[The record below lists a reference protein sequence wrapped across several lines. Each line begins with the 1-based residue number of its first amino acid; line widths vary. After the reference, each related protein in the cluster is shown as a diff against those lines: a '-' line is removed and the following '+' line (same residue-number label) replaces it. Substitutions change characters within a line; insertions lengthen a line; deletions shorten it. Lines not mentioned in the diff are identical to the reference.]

1 MPKTQ
6 PISPELR
13 QRIGDEI
20 AVGAGR
26 NEIARRYNVSPGL
39 VSRIA
44 RERGQEFAAAR
55 MTAQAT
61 ECRRIDQVAWR
72 LDREQ
77 QLLNEQL
84 AALTENRQRRVAKI
98 EKQLID
104 IDRFHNRREI

>member
-13 QRIGDEI
+13 QRIGDDI
-20 AVGAGR
+20 AVGGGR
-26 NEIARRYNVSPGL
+26 NEIARRYDVSPGL
-39 VSRIA
+39 VSKIA
-44 RERGQEFAAAR
+44 RERLLEFPAVR

-61 ECRRIDQVAWR
+61 ECRRIDQAAWR
-72 LDREQ
+72 LNREQ

-84 AALTENRQRRVAKI
+84 AALTDNRQRRVAKI

-104 IDRFHNRREI
+104 LDRFHNREAI

>member
-20 AVGAGR
+20 AVGGGR
-26 NEIARRYNVSPGL
+26 NEFSRRCNVSPGL
-39 VSRIA
+39 VSKVA
-44 RERGQEFAAAR
+44 RELRLKFPAAR
-55 MTAQAT
+55 TTTQAT
-61 ECRRIDQVAWR
+61 ECRRIDMAAWR
-72 LDREQ
+72 LAREQ

-84 AALTENRQRRVAKI
+84 AALTENRQRRVAKV

-104 IDRFHNRREI
+104 LDRFHNRQEI